1 MNLGI
6 IISSNTPETVWNAF
20 RLGVYACQQGDQVR
34 AFLLGEGV
42 ESESLQHEKFAVPEQ
57 MQQFV
62 NNGGEILA
70 CGTCLEIRQ
79 SDSSDLCP
87 ISTMADLHQL
97 ISDADKVLT
106 F

>member
-1 MNLGI
+1 MKLGI

-20 RLGVYACQQGDQVR
+20 RLGVYACQQGDQVKT
-34 AFLLGEGV
+34 FLLGQGV
-42 ESESLQHEKFAVPEQ
+42 ESETLQDEKFAVPDQ

-62 NNGGEILA
+62 DCGGEIMA
-70 CGTCLEIRQ
+70 CGTCLKIRQ
-79 SDSSDLCP
+79 SESSELCP

-97 ISDADKVLT
+97 ISEADKVVT